1 MMTSVES
8 GRVEILLVEDNDADV
23 RLFETLMNGPFHLT
37 VSKTGA
43 EALDRLYQR
52 GDFLRSPRPDVV
64 VLDLNVP
71 ILNGHEL
78 LNIIKGDSS
87 LRSIP
92 VVVFSGGE
100 NIDEIRK
107 VYESGACAYL
117 VKRSDLRETQAAFT
131 AFAEF
136 WIKQVVYPNL
146 TPPLQAAA
154 EKSDT
159 GKHQGQ

>member
-1 MMTSVES
+1 MTNVDR
-8 GRVEILLVEDNDADV
+8 GRVEILMVEDNDADV
-23 RLFETLMNGPFHLT
+23 RLFQTLMSGFFHLT

-52 GDFLRSPRPDVV
+52 AAFLESPRPDVV

-71 ILNGHEL
+71 ILNGQEV
-78 LNIIKGDSS
+78 LNIIKSDSS

-100 NIDEIRK
+100 NINEIRK
-107 VYESGACAYL
+107 AYESGACAYL
-117 VKRSDLRETQAAFT
+117 VKRSDLHETQAAFT

-136 WIKQVVYPNL
+136 WIKQVVYPNASR
-146 TPPLQAAA
+146 PLQAAA

-159 GKHQGQ
+159 GKRPGQ